1 MSETQLVIHNIGTF
15 SYLGVFVISLLANVV
30 IPFPEE
36 IVILAIGY
44 IASTGKINI
53 FLTFPIVLI
62 GLALSDTIM
71 YFLAF
76 NGNRLLTSFYN
87 RFFANMLGSRKD
99 LIEKHPGKIVF
110 YTRFMVQ
117 LRFLGPFIAGQQKMS
132 WKKFI
137 SYEIPALLIYVP
149 LLLALGDYFQD
160 RIEFITSG
168 VGIVRN
174 GILVLVGILFLIGI
188 SKFIRDITFGDYTLS
203 FNGTKEERTWIP
215 GIYKKKK

>member
-1 MSETQLVIHNIGTF
+1 
-15 SYLGVFVISLLANVV
+15 
-30 IPFPEE
+30 
-36 IVILAIGY
+36 
-44 IASTGKINI
+44 
-53 FLTFPIVLI
+53 
-62 GLALSDTIM
+62 
-71 YFLAF
+71 
-76 NGNRLLTSFYN
+76 
-87 RFFANMLGSRKD
+87 
-99 LIEKHPGKIVF
+99 
-110 YTRFMVQ
+110 
-117 LRFLGPFIAGQQKMS
+117 MS